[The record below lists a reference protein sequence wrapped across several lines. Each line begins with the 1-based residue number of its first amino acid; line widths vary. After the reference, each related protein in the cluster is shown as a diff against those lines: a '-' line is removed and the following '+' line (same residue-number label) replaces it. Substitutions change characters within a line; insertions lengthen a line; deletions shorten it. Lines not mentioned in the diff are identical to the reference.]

1 MITASISHL
10 SWLILKSIPRKT
22 KIFTN
27 LRNILIATICW
38 IAYSMVAM
46 TVFVK
51 ILVSFP
57 LLKD

>member
-1 MITASISHL
+1 MITAGISHP

-22 KIFTN
+22 EISMN
-27 LRNILIATICW
+27 SQNILIATICW
-38 IAYSMVAM
+38 IAYNIVAM
-46 TVFVK
+46 IVSAK